1 MFRKI
6 LIANRGEIA
15 VRVIR
20 ACREMGIRAVAVFSE
35 VDRASLH
42 VLKADEAY
50 PIGPAPAAESYLRV
64 DKIIEAARQCG
75 ADAVHPGY
83 GFLAENPELARA
95 CQDAGIAF
103 IGPSAA
109 AMELMGSKTRARQAM
124 QAAGVPLVPGTTA
137 PVETL
142 EEALRVADSLGYP
155 VMVKAAAGGGGKG
168 LRRAAAPEE
177 MPSAFRDARSEAEN
191 AFGDSELYLEKCL
204 EKPRHIEVQV
214 LGDLHGNLVHL
225 GERECSIQRRHQ
237 KVLEECPSPLVDA
250 AMRQRLGETA
260 VRAARAAG
268 YYNAGTVEFLV
279 DTQRNFYFL
288 EMNTRLQVEHP
299 ITELVTGID
308 LVEQQIRI
316 AAGEKLPF
324 RQEEI
329 AMRGAAMEC
338 RVYAEDP
345 ANSFFPCPGRIR
357 ALEVPSGPGVRDDS
371 GVYAGWTVPVEY
383 DPLISKLCVWGA
395 TRREAIARMKRALD
409 EYHVDG
415 IRTNLSFFQTILRF
429 PDFLE
434 ARLDTGLI
442 DRLLAHEEQLGPLPG
457 DGSREALE
465 ADRQRAAA
473 LAAVFHELSTAKNSQ
488 GAGEDRQPQPSRW
501 KLAGR
506 RQLLRQPLRGGK
518 P

>member
-20 ACREMGIRAVAVFSE
+20 ACREMGIRAVAVFSA

-42 VLKADEAY
+42 VLKAEEAY
-50 PIGPAPAAESYLRV
+50 PIGPAPATESYLAV
-64 DKIIEAARQCG
+64 DKIIAAARQSG
-75 ADAVHPGY
+75 AEAIHPGY
-83 GFLAENPELARA
+83 GFLAENPELAGA
-95 CQDAGIAF
+95 CEDAGLTY

-109 AMELMGSKTRARQAM
+109 AMELMGSKTRSRQAM
-124 QAAGVPLVPGTTA
+124 QAAGVPVVPGTTA

-168 LRRAAAPEE
+168 LRQAAAPEE
-177 MPSAFRDARSEAEN
+177 MPAAFRDARSEAAN
-191 AFGDSELYLEKCL
+191 AFGDSEIYIEKYLER
-204 EKPRHIEVQV
+204 PRHIEVQV
-214 LGDLHGNLVHL
+214 LGDLQGNLVYL

-237 KVLEECPSPLVDA
+237 KVLEECPSLLVDA
-250 AMRQRLGETA
+250 AMRQQMGETA

-268 YYNAGTVEFLV
+268 YSNAGTVEFLV
-279 DTQRNFYFL
+279 DAQRNFFFL

-316 AAGEKLPF
+316 AAGGSLPF

-329 AMRGAAMEC
+329 SMRGAAMEC
-338 RVYAEDP
+338 RVFAEDP
-345 ANSFFPCPGRIR
+345 ARSFFPCPGLIR

-371 GVYAGWTVPVEY
+371 GVYAGWSVPVEY

-395 TRREAIARMKRALD
+395 TRQEVMARMRRALD

-415 IRTNLSFFQTILRF
+415 IRTNLSLFQTILRF

-434 ARLDTGLI
+434 GRLDTSLL
-442 DRLLAHEEQLGPLPG
+442 DRLLAHEAQFGPFF
-457 DGSREALE
+457 SEVFRETLDS
-465 ADRQRAAA
+465 DRLRAAA
-473 LAAVFHELSTAKNSQ
+473 LAAVFHERAPAKNAQ
-488 GAGEDRQPQPSRW
+488 GSGEHPQPSRW

-506 RQLLRQPLRGGK
+506 RRLLRQPFRSEK